1 MTCCVQVFQGK
12 VKSPAPATA
21 PAGSSR
27 FFASDAGGDRP
38 PTPAAAASASSPSPF
53 NTKKFQRGQVLS
65 FSCFSTPQTSYFP
78 IVHASPSWQVV
89 PFNLHGK
96 HRDRRGFKH
105 PGDSAADD
113 TAQTSDFPDGVFLP
127 QKDRSQLL
135 DMMKGQWEQY
145 NNEYQKLTL
154 SLHNLHTIERVKRRQ
169 ELENQL
175 ASLEKSIKTMQRPF
189 VFLQVGRAACVL
201 LERCCSSGG
210 ASVDF
215 ACCRSP
221 VASE

>member
-1 MTCCVQVFQGK
+1 M
-12 VKSPAPATA
+12 
-21 PAGSSR
+21 
-27 FFASDAGGDRP
+27 
-38 PTPAAAASASSPSPF
+38 
-53 NTKKFQRGQVLS
+53 
-65 FSCFSTPQTSYFP
+65 
-78 IVHASPSWQVV
+78 
-89 PFNLHGK
+89 HGK

-105 PGDSAADD
+105 PGDSAPEEM
-113 TAQTSDFPDGVFLP
+113 AQSSDFPDGVFLP

>member
-1 MTCCVQVFQGK
+1 M
-12 VKSPAPATA
+12 
-21 PAGSSR
+21 
-27 FFASDAGGDRP
+27 
-38 PTPAAAASASSPSPF
+38 
-53 NTKKFQRGQVLS
+53 
-65 FSCFSTPQTSYFP
+65 
-78 IVHASPSWQVV
+78 

-105 PGDSAADD
+105 PGDSAPEEM
-113 TAQTSDFPDGVFLP
+113 AQSSDFPEGVFLP

-154 SLHNLHTIERVKRRQ
+154 SLHNLHTMERVQRRQ

-189 VFLQVGRAACVL
+189 VFLQVGPAAAA
-201 LERCCSSGG
+201 RQG
-210 ASVDF
+210 ALNPTSVDF
-215 ACCRSP
+215 ASCCNP
-221 VASE
+221 AASE